1 MGIVGDDKGVV
12 SFISNS
18 VLDVWSIIYFWY
30 WWEALLLQVAL
41 IGLLGDKKL
50 NLGSNFLTDFDSFCI
65 CFLGIEGGVFHAGH
79 KLGSLRTF

>member
-50 NLGSNFLTDFDSFCI
+50 HLGSNFLTDFDSFRI
-65 CFLGIEGGVFHAGH
+65 CVLRIEGGVFHAGH
-79 KLGSLRTF
+79 KLRSLGTF